1 MVDIKSDNMNDIYLD
16 ICRKLQDG
24 RQVGNTK
31 EILNYSFELTDM
43 NNNVITIR
51 DISVNYLCGELLWY
65 VLGRNDTEFINKFA
79 SMWGR
84 ISDDGVHANSAYGD
98 ILIKRHGFNQIKTII
113 RLLKEDPNTRRAVLN
128 FNVPNKNVIETK
140 DEICTIMIQLVLR
153 DGELNGY
160 TVMRSN
166 DVYFGLPYDV
176 VFFTELIK
184 HIANELNV
192 ELGHY
197 IHQVTS
203 LHVYDNFVERLKYL
217 KNDERKFSIDFS
229 KLLDYSAILESVVDN
244 NDKITDQLITECER
258 LGVLSWN

>member
-1 MVDIKSDNMNDIYLD
+1 MVDIKSDNMNEIYLD
-16 ICRKLQDG
+16 ICEKLLKG
-24 RQVGNTK
+24 RHVGNTR
-31 EILNYSFELTDM
+31 EILNYSFELTNM
-43 NNNVITIR
+43 NNNIITIR
-51 DISVNYLCGELLWY
+51 DMSVNYLCGELLWY

-98 ILIKRHGFNQIKTII
+98 ILLKRHGFNQIKKVVE
-113 RLLKEDPNTRRAVLN
+113 LLRKDPNTRRAVLN
-128 FNVPNKNVIETK
+128 FNVPNKNAIETK

-184 HIANELNV
+184 HIARELNV
-192 ELGHY
+192 GY
-197 IHQVTS
+197 GNYVHQAIS
-203 LHVYDNFVERLKYL
+203 LHVYDNFVERLKNL
-217 KNDERKFSIDFS
+217 KNDKRKFSIDFS
-229 KLLDYSAILESVVDN
+229 KLLDSSAILESVVDD
-244 NDKITDQLITECER
+244 NDKITDELISACEQ
-258 LGVLSWN
+258 LGVLTWN